1 MHKKITA
8 MVLTATILISSSSS
22 IVVFADTLQQ
32 KLEKQNKELKLSQ
45 SKLAESQK
53 IVEEFNSKIEEFDYN
68 IENTMYEIDELNNQI
83 DGIEEK
89 IEQTQKE
96 IEQIKL
102 DMKDEKDL
110 YNKRMSAMY
119 ISGKSSFIEV
129 LLGSRSLSDLFTR
142 IQTIKKLTD
151 LDNKLMASLQEKQNE
166 LENSNIEMEK
176 ETEKLTNT
184 IKILDKKMSKLQKDK
199 EEQKKYIDA
208 AKKEMTAYA
217 NVVKADK
224 KQIDKTKR
232 LIAEAKAKEAS
243 ANKNSNPVSRGN
255 SNVSSNAII
264 AYASNFLG
272 TPYKWGG
279 NGPNSFD
286 CSGFTKYVFAH
297 FGIKIPRV
305 SRDQARAGKYVP
317 KSQLKPGDLVFFK
330 KPGKPVHHVGIY
342 VGNNSMIHAPQ
353 TGDVVKIS
361 SLSRRS
367 DYYTARRFK

>member
-8 MVLTATILISSSSS
+8 TVLAATILISSSSYT
-22 IVVFADTLQQ
+22 VVFADTLQQ

-45 SKLAESQK
+45 SKLAESEK
-53 IVEEFNSKIEEFDYN
+53 IVEKLNSKIEEFDYD
-68 IENTMYEIDELNNQI
+68 IENTLYEIDELNNQTEV
-83 DGIEEK
+83 IEEK
-89 IEQTQKE
+89 IKQTKKE

-102 DMKDEKDL
+102 EMKDEKDL

-119 ISGKSSFIEV
+119 ISGKFSFIEV

-142 IQTIKKLTD
+142 IQTIKKLTEI
-151 LDNKLMASLQEKQNE
+151 DNKLMTSLKEKQGE
-166 LENSNIEMEK
+166 LENSNIEMDK

-184 IKILDKKMSKLQKDK
+184 IKILNEKMSKLQKDK

-208 AKKEMTAYA
+208 AKKEVTAYA
-217 NVVKADK
+217 NVVQADK
-224 KQIDKTKR
+224 KQIEKTKR
-232 LIAEAKAKEAS
+232 LILEAKAKEVRA
-243 ANKNSNPVSRGN
+243 KKDSNPISRGN
-255 SNVSSNAII
+255 SKVSSNAII

-272 TPYKWGG
+272 RPYKWGG

-317 KSQLKPGDLVFFK
+317 KSQLQAGDLVFFA